1 AVRERVQSE
10 AVHVD
15 SIHDVARIIK
25 VIGTVSHKGD
35 GQGDRP
41 HRVSAVLAGFERL
54 EDARLLARLD
64 EEPKP
69 ELPLQPASRVS
80 LPVLG
85 EAPAPGT
92 AKANRTPEGEY
103 DWERPV
109 EMCGPVQRLW
119 EQGGEDRS
127 LAIFNMVR
135 FFAHKGLGLDEITEL
150 VLEYDRRGL
159 GKLKGRDGPA
169 YIKKA
174 HEKVLATVREDG
186 SVAPP
191 CHSLQ
196 KLGYCRVNREPGA
209 RCDLYDFVF
218 DIEKAI
224 EAVPGD
230 VPARELEYRLKPILD
245 AISHR
250 DPSVHG
256 KYLGL
261 VEKRFGLK
269 AKDLR
274 KAVARAATAPPK
286 DDDERGDAE

>member
-1 AVRERVQSE
+1 MRERVQSD

-41 HRVSAVLAGFERL
+41 HRVSAALSGFERL

-69 ELPLQPASRVS
+69 ELPLQPAPRVS

-92 AKANRTPEGEY
+92 TKANRTPEGEY

-135 FFAHKGLGLDEITEL
+135 FFAHKGS
-150 VLEYDRRGL
+150 
-159 GKLKGRDGPA
+159 
-169 YIKKA
+169 
-174 HEKVLATVREDG
+174 G
-186 SVAPP
+186 STRSP
-191 CHSLQ
+191 SWSSSTT
-196 KLGYCRVNREPGA
+196 GA
-209 RCDLYDFVF
+209 GS
-218 DIEKAI
+218 A
-224 EAVPGD
+224 
-230 VPARELEYRLKPILD
+230 
-245 AISHR
+245 S
-250 DPSVHG
+250 
-256 KYLGL
+256 
-261 VEKRFGLK
+261 
-269 AKDLR
+269 
-274 KAVARAATAPPK
+274 
-286 DDDERGDAE
+286 